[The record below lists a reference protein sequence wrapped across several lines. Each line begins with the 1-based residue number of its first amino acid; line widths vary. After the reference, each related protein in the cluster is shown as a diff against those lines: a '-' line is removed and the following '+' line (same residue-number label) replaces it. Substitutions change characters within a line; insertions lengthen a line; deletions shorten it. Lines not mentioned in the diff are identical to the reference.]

1 MKIPDKI
8 MNMKTDKKMM
18 TAVVV
23 LGIAGLLLIMISSL
37 IPEKKKNDSAAAESA
52 SVTDM
57 SDAESYCSET
67 EKRLEKFL
75 SNINGVGNVK
85 VYLTVGSSER
95 YVYAA
100 EGRHSKTENKT
111 EEEKKYVIIGGGSD
125 KSALIETVKAPVI
138 EGAVVICSG
147 CSNPAVKEQIYRAVS
162 AALGISTGKIYV
174 AEGTAAR

>member
-1 MKIPDKI
+1 MKIPEKF

-37 IPEKKKNDSAAAESA
+37 IPEKKKPETAAAET

-57 SDAESYCSET
+57 SEAETYCYET

-75 SNINGVGNVK
+75 SNINGAGDVK
-85 VYLTVGSSER
+85 VYLTVGSGER

-100 EGRHSKTENKT
+100 EGRHSKTENKI

-125 KSALIETVKAPVI
+125 KSALIETVKAPAI

-147 CSNPAVKEQIYRAVS
+147 CKDPAVKEQLYRAVS

-174 AEGTAAR
+174 AE

>member
-37 IPEKKKNDSAAAESA
+37 IPEKKKNDSVAAESA

-111 EEEKKYVIIGGGSD
+111 EEEHKYVIIGTNGS
-125 KSALIETVKAPVI
+125 KSALIETVNSPKIV
-138 EGAVVICSG
+138 GAVVACSG
-147 CSNPAVKEQIYRAVS
+147 CSSPVVQEEIYRTVS
-162 AALGISTGKIYV
+162 TALGIPTSQIYV
-174 AEGTAAR
+174 TKLI